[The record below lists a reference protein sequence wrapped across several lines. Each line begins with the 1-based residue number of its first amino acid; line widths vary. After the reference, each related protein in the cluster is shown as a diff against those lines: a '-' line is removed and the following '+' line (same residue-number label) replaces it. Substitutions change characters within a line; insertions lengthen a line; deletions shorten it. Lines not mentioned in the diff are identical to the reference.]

1 MAFIDDHRE
10 RFGVEPICRVLSEH
24 GCKIAPNTYWSFKK
38 RPASKRAV
46 RDAELK
52 VEIRR
57 VYDANMFVYGAAKVW
72 AQLND
77 EGMRVARCTVER
89 LMREM
94 GLVGNRRGKTWTVT
108 TDSNHGFERPAD
120 LVERQFAAP
129 APNRLWVADITYVK
143 THSGWV
149 YVAFVIDVYSRMVV
163 GWQASKSL
171 RSDLAIDALE
181 MAIWQRQRRGQDLSG
196 LVHHSD
202 RGVQYLSIRY
212 ADRLAVNDVVASVG
226 SKGDRLR
233 QRPRRVVQRALQV
246 GAHPP
251 PRPLERARGRRV
263 RHHDLRR
270 LVQPPPAPRH
280 HHRRPR
286 PHHPRSPRGR
296 LLPSH
301 HPGPRAGHPI
311 TRAVTRPGALHMDGP
326 LPSQLNPV
334 WWTS

>member
-1 MAFIDDHRE
+1 M
-10 RFGVEPICRVLSEH
+10 LSEH
-24 GCKIAPNTYWSFKK
+24 GAKIAPNTYWSFKK
-38 RPASKRAV
+38 RPASKRAL
-46 RDAELK
+46 RDAQLK

-57 VYDANMFVYGAAKVW
+57 VYDANMFVYGAAKIW

-77 EGMRVARCTVER
+77 EGIKVARCTVER

-108 TDSNHGFERPAD
+108 TDSDHGFDRPAD

-181 MAIWQRQRRGQDLSG
+181 MAIWQRQRRGEDLSE

-212 ADRLAVNDVVASVG
+212 ADRLAVNDIVASVG
-226 SKGDRLR
+226 SKGDSYDNSLAESFNGLYKWELIHR
-233 QRPRRVVQRALQV
+233 QGPWN
-246 GAHPP
+246 G
-251 PRPLERARGRRV
+251 LEDVEFATMTYIDWFN
-263 RHHDLRR
+263 HRR
-270 LVQPPPAPRH
+270 LHGRITEGPGYTTPAAHEAAYYRQQVPAPE
-280 HHRRPR
+280 P
-286 PHHPRSPRGR
+286 
-296 LLPSH
+296 
-301 HPGPRAGHPI
+301 
-311 TRAVTRPGALHMDGP
+311 VTP
-326 LPSQLNPV
+326 
-334 WWTS
+334 